1 MKKRL
6 FVVLILTFLALWV
19 FWPKNETV
27 KNQQSPNI
35 LTHEDNLP
43 DTLKVPLSKSQVQN
57 QQSKNSFEHSGTEA
71 ISDQT
76 TFSYLQLYRDFR
88 RLEICPLNKKNIW
101 AGISARSVKQQQLK
115 SFEDFGTQNNHPVS
129 ATHLNHYETFLNRCI
144 QLTEKYKDI
153 DMTQLLVNAP
163 TITDKEKQLQALRRL
178 IQPWDN
184 AWQHLLNAS
193 KGIISPEAV
202 AIKKQLDTLE
212 AGWREQYRNPELVY
226 TETERNMHFETVK
239 ALKAQLDQL
248 TGENPQVK
256 EQAWQDVQKLTAQ
269 IKAYMRLQDPDL
281 FFEASALLNDD
292 RNFRFLNASI
302 HGNNFKSENLEK
314 LNIPYKKVAEEV
326 NQLTGPISRLNFL
339 GIAPYA
345 NLLYLCTLGHD
356 CAPNSIIM
364 DYYCS
369 KAEYPTA
376 CEKDLA
382 AFFTDDYL
390 SPNQLQDV
398 INLLEQLG
406 IIYAP

>member
-1 MKKRL
+1 MMKKRL
-6 FVVLILTFLALWV
+6 FVILILTFLALWLY
-19 FWPKNETV
+19 WPKNETV
-27 KNQQSPNI
+27 ENQQSPNV
-35 LTHEDNLP
+35 LTQENNLS
-43 DTLKVPLSKSQVQN
+43 DTLKTHKPKSKIQK
-57 QQSKNSFEHSGTEA
+57 QQSKKSFEQSETKA
-71 ISDQT
+71 IIDQT

-88 RLEICPLNKKNIW
+88 RLEICPINNKNKW
-101 AGISARSVKQQQLK
+101 PGISAQKLKQQRLK
-115 SFEDFGTQNNHPVS
+115 SFEDSATQNNHPVS
-129 ATHLNHYETFLNRCI
+129 ATHLNYYESILDRCVH
-144 QLTEKYKDI
+144 LSKKYKDV
-153 DMTQLLVNAP
+153 DMAQLLVSAP
-163 TITDKEKQLQALRRL
+163 TETDKEKQLQALRRL

-302 HGNNFKSENLEK
+302 HGNNFKRENLEK
-314 LNIPYKKVAEEV
+314 LNIPYKKVAEDV

-339 GIAPYA
+339 AIAPYA
-345 NLLYLCTLGHD
+345 NLLYLCTLGSD

-364 DYYCS
+364 DYY
-369 KAEYPTA
+369 
-376 CEKDLA
+376 
-382 AFFTDDYL
+382 
-390 SPNQLQDV
+390 
-398 INLLEQLG
+398 
-406 IIYAP
+406 